1 MDFTRITKRTICI
14 ALVCLVLIIIG
25 SASIGQ
31 YNKERAEE
39 RYLDAEELHYD
50 ADGPFIL
57 IDRETSQMG
66 YYDANTPIWHLH
78 SARIR
83 PDFKP
88 HVYRVHKAQNG
99 LYFVADNC
107 GIPVTTFVLTL
118 TDAELENFKDMP
130 DWIPALVR

>member
-50 ADGPFIL
+50 ANGPFIL
-57 IDRETSQMG
+57 IDKETAQLG
-66 YYDANTPIWHLH
+66 YYAATAPVWHMH
-78 SARIR
+78 GGRISA
-83 PDFKP
+83 DLKEG
-88 HVYRVHKAQNG
+88 VYRA
-99 LYFVADNC
+99 Y
-107 GIPVTTFVLTL
+107 
-118 TDAELENFKDMP
+118 
-130 DWIPALVR
+130 